1 SPPSWVFS
9 SFIFH
14 TGVCTQVQLMQS
26 APEVKSPGQSLR
38 ISCKTS
44 GYAFTSYWISWF
56 CQMPGKGLEWIGM
69 IYPGDLDTRY
79 GTSFQGHVM
88 IPMKNSIS
96 TSYLQW
102 SSLSPQTQP
111 CITVRG
117 TQ

>member
-1 SPPSWVFS
+1 M
-9 SFIFH
+9 
-14 TGVCTQVQLMQS
+14 GVCTQVQLMQS

-69 IYPGDLDTRY
+69 IYPGDLDTCY

-96 TSYLQW
+96 TSYLHSVTAEDMAVYYCSRVTASQCE
-102 SSLSPQTQP
+102 PRHKP
-111 CITVRG
+111 P
-117 TQ
+117 